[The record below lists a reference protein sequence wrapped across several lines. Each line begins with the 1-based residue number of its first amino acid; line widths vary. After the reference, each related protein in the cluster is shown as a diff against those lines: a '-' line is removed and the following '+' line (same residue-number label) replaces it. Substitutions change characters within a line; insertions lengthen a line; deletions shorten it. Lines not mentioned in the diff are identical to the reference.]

1 MIGWGTIAFG
11 AVLTA
16 VFAGGGVYVFGS
28 ERRGRVALIAGVVSG
43 LAAAGWNAVLHVTR
57 AQGFFAEAPFGAFP
71 ISWQD
76 GGSAVATLAATTV
89 VLGTGLR
96 RSARAVQLVFLTV
109 MCALAALLVDVY
121 FY

>member
-16 VFAGGGVYVFGS
+16 LFAGGGVYVFGG
-28 ERRGRVALIAGVVSG
+28 ERRSRVALIAAVVSG
-43 LAAAGWNAVLHVTR
+43 LAAGGWNAVLHVTR
-57 AQGFFAEAPFGAFP
+57 ARGFFTDAPFGFFP

-76 GGSAVATLAATTV
+76 GGSAVVTLSATTL
-89 VLGTGLR
+89 VLGLGER
-96 RSARAVQLVFLTV
+96 RSARSVQLVFLTV